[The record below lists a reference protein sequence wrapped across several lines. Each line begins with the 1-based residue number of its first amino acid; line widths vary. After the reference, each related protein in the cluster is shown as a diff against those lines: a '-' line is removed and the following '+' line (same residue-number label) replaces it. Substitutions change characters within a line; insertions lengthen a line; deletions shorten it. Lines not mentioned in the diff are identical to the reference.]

1 MDNARVSAERKRSK
15 PTALA
20 QQTADRE
27 DTMTGNEMNRK
38 GKPLT
43 VLPTGHPRRMADGKN
58 AWRKMNPTQREEF
71 VLWLAGEGLAETL
84 ADVSDESLIA
94 DLTCAFRL

>member
-1 MDNARVSAERKRSK
+1 
-15 PTALA
+15 
-20 QQTADRE
+20 
-27 DTMTGNEMNRK
+27 MNRK

-71 VLWLAGEGLAETL
+71 VLWLAKEGLAEAL
-84 ADVSDESLIA
+84 ADVNEDTASRPPA
-94 DLTCAFRL
+94 DCAPAPLWISKHFHK